1 MQQVGG
7 IGFGDMLRTYGG
19 IVGLDPPYIVYHG
32 DIV

>member
-7 IGFGDMLRTYGG
+7 TGFGDMLRTYGG
-19 IVGLDPPYIVYHG
+19 IADLNPPYIACHG